1 MAKKPASGMSGD
13 SRSRNSESGGTMT
26 LRMIPAS
33 RSKTAASNVPATA
46 AASHGQQQPSAVN
59 ATGATSV
66 ASNVKSRSK
75 SSAALANANISTI
88 ESASPSSTSSKTFTA
103 ETASAGSSSANL
115 HHSGLQQLTR
125 ERKQQLR
132 HQTRLQKKLADS
144 ADHDTGMDA
153 DIEANVDGKQNK
165 ANPRSRANSK
175 SAAARAENLSQEAR
189 KVERDNL
196 IHEIANNPQFATLV
210 APDADM
216 TAQLGQQD
224 GVSIVTVDNRVNA
237 GQPPVQADQI
247 SDARVQNMHIA
258 DPAGTYPDQIAN
270 AGVGGAQNQGISLN
284 CSNSA
289 LSFQS
294 MTDSL
299 FAQLNAK
306 VSGATTPP
314 NTVPGYSG
322 IGVLNEHGAPGMRG
336 AAGYPTSGV
345 DPLLF
350 APSISNDK
358 QLSDSSGGHVG
369 GNGPLNA
376 LPSFSLF
383 SGQQMPQWSS
393 GIGAASG
400 AYPQSSLNRLIGESN
415 VIGAPMSGMLQEP
428 SGSGG
433 YGQNPVRPRSR
444 WDFAHADEA
453 SAQAELQSVLGR
465 GLGNGSAAFGQQQG
479 HVGHGVGASL
489 ASSRDL
495 GMFSTPVQNNY
506 SGGPWGNM
514 QASQQRQQDVG
525 SGAMAPFMPPGFD
538 RRQHHAE
545 NMRSEMRT
553 LSPLASATASMVS
566 MGAIGANAQG
576 PTGPNTLLSRLM
588 GGSSSAA
595 SPTNGMGSEA
605 LQGVIGYQDQ
615 NQNQHQHQHQH
626 QHQQLPQLAFQDPMM
641 APPSQM
647 MGANLTSASSWTQQ
661 QQHQQQQQQQQQ
673 GLGRTDS
680 SVLNSLLS
688 RLQVG
693 RDADAAMRTGVGATA
708 APQQLGM
715 MTSGTFAAPPGIMP
729 LNPGVG
735 MTAP

>member
-1 MAKKPASGMSGD
+1 DDDGDELHSPPNRASTRSPGGHMGTSRVTAASTTSLSGSNPAKAQHAASAATISSSTSAGRLRKASDVNGLRPRSVEPGGSTSEIGGGSALPATASWASRAMAKKPASGMSGD

-216 TAQLGQQD
+216 SAQLGQQD
-224 GVSIVTVDNRVNA
+224 GVSI
-237 GQPPVQADQI
+237 
-247 SDARVQNMHIA
+247 
-258 DPAGTYPDQIAN
+258 
-270 AGVGGAQNQGISLN
+270 
-284 CSNSA
+284 
-289 LSFQS
+289 S

-322 IGVLNEHGAPGMRG
+322 IGVFNEHGAPGMRG

-358 QLSDSSGGHVG
+358 QLSDNSGGHVG

-376 LPSFSLF
+376 PPSFSLF

-400 AYPQSSLNRLIGESN
+400 VYPQSSLNRLIGESN
-415 VIGAPMSGMLQEP
+415 VFGAPMSGMLQEP

-433 YGQNPVRPRSR
+433 YGQNPMRPRSR

-465 GLGNGSAAFGQQQG
+465 GLGNGSAAFGQQG
-479 HVGHGVGASL
+479 HVGHGVDASL

-514 QASQQRQQDVG
+514 QASQQRQQDVS

-566 MGAIGANAQG
+566 TGAIGANAQG

-588 GGSSSAA
+588 G
-595 SPTNGMGSEA
+595 
-605 LQGVIGYQDQ
+605 
-615 NQNQHQHQHQH
+615 
-626 QHQQLPQLAFQDPMM
+626 
-641 APPSQM
+641 
-647 MGANLTSASSWTQQ
+647 
-661 QQHQQQQQQQQQ
+661 
-673 GLGRTDS
+673 
-680 SVLNSLLS
+680 
-688 RLQVG
+688 
-693 RDADAAMRTGVGATA
+693 
-708 APQQLGM
+708 
-715 MTSGTFAAPPGIMP
+715 
-729 LNPGVG
+729 
-735 MTAP
+735 